1 MCPLQTPVPVA
12 FCMVEKGVD
21 NLLWAF
27 APNKPFF
34 NKAAYGVD
42 TTEESW
48 YPGDVAAYRN
58 F

>member
-1 MCPLQTPVPVA
+1 
-12 FCMVEKGVD
+12 MVEKGVD